1 MRVTSRSPKRSK
13 LRIADLVSDLGWI
26 LTAIFLLVLTMM
38 IGGMQVTA
46 LLSRPLWLS

>member
-13 LRIADLVSDLGWI
+13 LRITDLVSDLGWI
-26 LTAIFLLVLTMM
+26 LIAIFLLVLTML

-46 LLSRPLWLS
+46 LLSLPLGLS